1 MYNGLQSVNFAWDN
15 GLKSVVR
22 EKNFGRF
29 LIAVRKFDFFRNQ
42 IFFIP
47 LRQIIFQM
55 QTETTKNLIEAG
67 DIYRHK
73 FVYSQEQVNQFADV
87 TGDKNPVHIDAEY
100 AAKTMFGRTIMHGF
114 LGGSVFSMIFG
125 TLFPGEGTIYLEQN
139 MKFKRPMIPGTEYEA
154 VMTVKEVNREKN
166 SAVVETNIIDIAS
179 GKPTV
184 EGSAVVMNKTR
195 L

>member
-1 MYNGLQSVNFAWDN
+1 
-15 GLKSVVR
+15 
-22 EKNFGRF
+22 
-29 LIAVRKFDFFRNQ
+29 
-42 IFFIP
+42 
-47 LRQIIFQM
+47 M

-73 FVYSQEQVNQFADV
+73 FVYSQEEVNQFAEV
-87 TGDKNPVHIDAEY
+87 TGDKNPVHIDADY

-179 GKPTV
+179 GKPTI

>member
-15 GLKSVVR
+15 GR
-22 EKNFGRF
+22 IKNFGRF

-73 FVYSQEQVNQFADV
+73 FVYSQEQVNQFAML
-87 TGDKNPVHIDAEY
+87 KPYFLYHIQ
-100 AAKTMFGRTIMHGF
+100 
-114 LGGSVFSMIFG
+114 L
-125 TLFPGEGTIYLEQN
+125 
-139 MKFKRPMIPGTEYEA
+139 
-154 VMTVKEVNREKN
+154 
-166 SAVVETNIIDIAS
+166 
-179 GKPTV
+179 
-184 EGSAVVMNKTR
+184 
-195 L
+195 